1 MRCSRAGLDTRRP
14 LGHLL
19 QLRASPG
26 SATLQGGQEAVQTEL
41 LCGLRGAGTGTP
53 HSLTACPSALPPLPL
68 STRHHLP
75 GPPGSASWERGDYSR
90 PGCPVSSRRGP
101 AHGTQLGSLELPHGD
116 RVTGGGGGGGGARSC
131 CPFARTHGLV
141 PVPGTS
147 CCSEAPARL
156 TSREGDRSSPGRG
169 PGISTQTPGPR
180 PQVHL
185 LPVSENA
192 DSET

>member
-1 MRCSRAGLDTRRP
+1 MRCPRAGLDTRRR

-68 STRHHLP
+68 STRHQLP

-101 AHGTQLGSLELPHGD
+101 AHVTQLGSLELPHGD
-116 RVTGGGGGGGGARSC
+116 CVTGGGGGGGRWWWCKELLSFRENPRPGPCARH
-131 CPFARTHGLV
+131 FL
-141 PVPGTS
+141 
-147 CCSEAPARL
+147 L
-156 TSREGDRSSPGRG
+156 L
-169 PGISTQTPGPR
+169 QGPR
-180 PQVHL
+180 PPHL
-185 LPVSENA
+185 ARGGWQLSWAGAWHQHTDAWPPSTGPLA
-192 DSET
+192 ACF

>member
-26 SATLQGGQEAVQTEL
+26 SATLRGGQEAVQTEL

-75 GPPGSASWERGDYSR
+75 GPPGSASWERGGYSR
-90 PGCPVSSRRGP
+90 LGCPVSSRRGP
-101 AHGTQLGSLELPHGD
+101 AHITQLGSLELPHGD
-116 RVTGGGGGGGGARSC
+116 RVTGGGWRWGAV
-131 CPFARTHGLV
+131 GV
-141 PVPGTS
+141 QGTIV
-147 CCSEAPARL
+147 L
-156 TSREGDRSSPGRG
+156 SREPTAWSLCQALPAA
-169 PGISTQTPGPR
+169 PR
-180 PQVHL
+180 PRPPPLARGGWQLSRAGAWHQHTDAWPPSTGPL
-185 LPVSENA
+185 A
-192 DSET
+192 ACF